1 MDVTP
6 PFGNDLSGYYYR
18 RLADGV
24 LDPLYLN
31 AVAVSNGEETV
42 ILMAIDYI
50 GVKLS
55 VSKML
60 CNMISERTGVPADH
74 VLIAALHQHTG
85 PCFEGKDGPPDPIRT
100 HKGHEHGLSDKTFLD
115 TLCRKFADTAQM
127 AIDDMREATMG
138 TVTQEV
144 AEKIAFVRRYFTKE
158 KGVVTNPGRGLTLL
172 KRCAEPD
179 NTMRLVRFKREGAKD
194 IAIVNFSTHPDV
206 IGGTKWSADWPGFT
220 RTFVEADNDDVSCIF
235 FTGCQGDSNH
245 VDHYKPKE
253 ERIKDGNGYVH
264 SRYMGRTVADAVK
277 AAWDRV
283 EWQST
288 DTIFGEQR
296 VIYNITNTEGLDK
309 YDECK
314 AWCEEYASG
323 NMPEEKKNMEDMAY
337 SHRVVDLINQ
347 PIFRPVPLIALGV
360 GNVAFVGFG
369 GEAFTSYGATTRA
382 LLPEKFVMC
391 SVCTN
396 GYEGYFPTAEAF
408 EQGGYEAVSSFF
420 TPTLEGEIVEALS
433 DIFEKNNCK

>member
-18 RLADGV
+18 RFADGV
-24 LDPLYLN
+24 LDSLYLN

-50 GVKLS
+50 GIKLDH
-55 VSKML
+55 
-60 CNMISERTGVPADH
+60 NMKIRALISEKTGVPVDRI
-74 VLIAALHQHTG
+74 LIAALHQHTS
-85 PCFEGKDGPPDPIRT
+85 PCLADPSKKDTALR
-100 HKGHEHGLSDKTFLD
+100 D
-115 TLCRKFADTAQM
+115 TAYIDVLYRKFADTAQM
-127 AIDDMREATMG
+127 AIDDMREATVG
-138 TVTQEV
+138 TASQEV
-144 AEKIAFVRRYFTKE
+144 AERIAFVRRYFTKE
-158 KGVVTNPGRGLTLL
+158 KGVVTNPSTRLTLI

-220 RTFVEADNDDVSCIF
+220 RTFVEKDNDDVSCIF

-245 VDHYKPKE
+245 VDHFKPKE
-253 ERIKDGNGYVH
+253 ERIKDKNGYVH
-264 SRYMGRTVADAVK
+264 SQYMGRTVADAVK

-283 EWQST
+283 EWQSG
-288 DTIFGEQR
+288 DTVFGEQR
-296 VIYNITNTEGLDK
+296 VIYNLTNTEGLDK

-347 PIFRPVPLIALGV
+347 PIFRPVMLSMVGF

-369 GEAFTSYGATTRA
+369 GEAFTSYGQMARN
-382 LLPEKFVMC
+382 LLPEKFVVC

-396 GYEGYFPTAEAF
+396 GYDGYFPTAEAF

-420 TPTLEGEIVEALS
+420 TPTLEEEILGALTDMS
-433 DIFEKNNCK
+433 QKI